1 MAWLKRDKS
10 KKPAPKV
17 AVSSREIPDGLW
29 VKCGGCGEILYYK
42 ELERNVHVCPKC
54 SHHFRIDASRYVEI
68 LLDPASFVETDAG
81 VKSKDPLGFKDS
93 KKYTDRLKDA
103 EAKTSMG
110 EAILTGTGSIEGIP
124 VVLGVMDFRFI
135 GGSMASAVGEKI
147 ARATK
152 LALKKRRPLILVTA
166 SGGARMMEGILS
178 LMQMAKTS
186 VWLARLREARIPY
199 VCILTN
205 PTTGG
210 VTASFAQ
217 IGDVIL
223 AEPGALI
230 GFAGPRV
237 IRETVAQ
244 ELPEGFQRSEFLL
257 EHGFVDRITPR
268 SELRQTIAGVLR
280 IFSDGLETVPGDAL
294 EPRTPFKADRSGEG
308 MEEDTEPSEPDPGA
322 SSNPDSNN
330 SSNSGSNDPGSP

>member
-1 MAWLKRDKS
+1 MSWLKRENS
-10 KKPAPKV
+10 RPQ
-17 AVSSREIPDGLW
+17 SNQGSREVPDGVW
-29 VKCGGCGEILYYK
+29 VKCDGCGEILYFK
-42 ELERNVHVCPKC
+42 ELERNLQVCPKC
-54 SHHFRIDASRYVEI
+54 RHHFRINASKYVEI
-68 LLDPASFVETDAG
+68 LVDPGSFEETAAGVVSLDPL
-81 VKSKDPLGFKDS
+81 KFKDS
-93 KKYTDRLKDA
+93 KRYNERLKA
-103 EAKTSMG
+103 AQAKTGMG
-110 EAILTGTGSIEGIP
+110 EAILTGTGTIEGVP

-147 ARATK
+147 VRAAK
-152 LALKKRRPLILVTA
+152 RSLQDRRPLILVTA

-186 VWLARLREARIPY
+186 VWLARLMDERIPY
-199 VCILTN
+199 LCILTH

-217 IGDVIL
+217 LGDVIL

-257 EHGFVDRITPR
+257 EHGFLDRITDR
-268 SELRQTIAGVLR
+268 SDLRSTIGGILR
-280 IFSDGLETVPGDAL
+280 ILSDGLSRFPKDAL
-294 EPRTPFKADRSGEG
+294 TPAVPFPASKILDETEPTKTAIDLNSDRS
-308 MEEDTEPSEPDPGA
+308 
-322 SSNPDSNN
+322 
-330 SSNSGSNDPGSP
+330 

>member
-1 MAWLKRDKS
+1 MAWLKRDRS
-10 KKPAPKV
+10 DRPNPSQA
-17 AVSSREIPDGLW
+17 REVPDGVW
-29 VKCGGCGEILYYK
+29 VKCEQCGEILYFK
-42 ELERNVHVCPKC
+42 ELERNLHVCPKC
-54 SHHFRIDASRYVEI
+54 SHHFRIDAPRYVQI
-68 LLDPASFVETDAG
+68 LLDPDSFRETARG
-81 VKSKDPLGFKDS
+81 VVSKDPLGFKDS

-103 EAKTSMG
+103 RKKTGLG
-110 EAILTGTGSIEGIP
+110 EAVLTGTGTVQGIP

-147 ARATK
+147 TRAAR
-152 LALKKRRPLILVTA
+152 LALEERRPLILVTA

-186 VWLARLREARIPY
+186 VLLARLMEARIPY
-199 VCILTN
+199 LCILTN

-217 IGDVIL
+217 LGDVIL

-237 IRETVAQ
+237 IKETVAQ
-244 ELPEGFQRSEFLL
+244 ELPPGFQRSEFLL

-268 SELRQTIAGVLR
+268 HELKSTVAGILS
-280 IFSDGLETVPGDAL
+280 IFADGLAGHRGEAL
-294 EPRTPFKADRSGEG
+294 KAREPAGAGERSGPPG
-308 MEEDTEPSEPDPGA
+308 KSTNSKEPE
-322 SSNPDSNN
+322 
-330 SSNSGSNDPGSP
+330 